1 MVKFEEYKKMPTTYQ
16 AVPENILLRTRYPK
30 FVYHAKLLYGD
41 IAELIIENVL
51 MNGAE
56 ILSRVVSKVAER
68 LDSEGGQPSEVKPDE
83 ALVYQ
88 KCIELIT
95 GHYLKRVPMQTDPEL
110 SAEDRE
116 RSNEIKEEE
125 AFVVPPGI
133 LQGTFASSW

>member
-1 MVKFEEYKKMPTTYQ
+1 MVKFEEHKKMPTTYQ

-30 FVYHAKLLYGD
+30 FVYHTKLLYGD
-41 IAELIIENVL
+41 IAELIMENIL

-56 ILSRVVSKVAER
+56 ILSKVVSKVAER
-68 LDSEGGQPSEVKPDE
+68 LDSEGGQASEVKPDE

-88 KCIELIT
+88 KCIELIK
-95 GHYLKRVPMQTDPEL
+95 GHFLKRVPMQTDPEL

-125 AFVVPPGI
+125 AFFVPPGI
-133 LQGTFASSW
+133 LQGVPASNY